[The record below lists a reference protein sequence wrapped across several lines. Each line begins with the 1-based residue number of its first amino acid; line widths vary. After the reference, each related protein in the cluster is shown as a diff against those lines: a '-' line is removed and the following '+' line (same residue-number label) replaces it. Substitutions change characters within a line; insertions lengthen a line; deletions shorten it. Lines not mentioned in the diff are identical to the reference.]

1 MRNRQINPML
11 AVFIVLLV
19 YNSFRAGAYSSP
31 TQWLMFKLLMLPGI
45 IIGLAFHEYAH
56 AIVAFKLGDPTPKM
70 QGRVTINPVAH
81 IDWLGFAALLLC
93 GFGWGQ
99 PVEINPWNFKNRRRD
114 ELLVSVAGV
123 AMNLLIAII
132 FAFIAKGIYMAAGPN
147 ILSVG
152 MGNIVWQMII
162 NVIFINL
169 VLMIFNLI
177 PCPPLD
183 GFSIVGELFN
193 LKTTEL
199 YWNIYKYGNL
209 ILLALILFDITDMI
223 LSPAV
228 SFCFNLLQNLIIF

>member
-1 MRNRQINPML
+1 MRNRQINPMFMI
-11 AVFIVLLV
+11 FIVLLV
-19 YNSFRAGAYSSP
+19 YNSFRAGAYASP
-31 TQWLMFKLLMLPGI
+31 TAWLMAKILFLPGI
-45 IIGLAFHEYAH
+45 IIGLSFHEYAH
-56 AIVAFKLGDPTPKM
+56 AFVAFKLGDPTPKM

-123 AMNLLIAII
+123 AMNLVIAII
-132 FAFIAKGIYMAAGPN
+132 FALIAKGLYMAGGAAFV
-147 ILSVG
+147 SSG
-152 MGNIVWQMII
+152 MGNIIWTMVIDVII
-162 NVIFINL
+162 INL
-169 VLMIFNLI
+169 VLMVFNLI

-183 GFSIVGELFN
+183 GFSIVGEIFN
-193 LKTTEL
+193 LKTTEI
-199 YWNIYKYGNL
+199 YWTVYKYGNL

-228 SFCFNLLQNLIIF
+228 NLIFGLIQNIIIF